1 MPCFSPYRLSL
12 LVSQPTVD
20 HPSMTVSDAHA
31 HLDSVPPAPIILIT
45 DSPSLI
51 LLTFGS
57 LFLLLASLVGITG
70 ILLNSR
76 LFLAVY
82 VLLPFHSFVSVG
94 NITYKRARFS
104 LGAKISEE

>member
-1 MPCFSPYRLSL
+1 MLMLTLTAY
-12 LVSQPTVD
+12 PT
-20 HPSMTVSDAHA
+20 
-31 HLDSVPPAPIILIT
+31 APILLIT
-45 DSPSLI
+45 DSPPLI

-57 LFLLLASLVGITG
+57 LLLLLASLVGIIG

-94 NITYKRARFS
+94 YITYKRANFS